1 MGDIM
6 GTSLYEETS
15 ILETL
20 CHTFHPSMFNSV
32 GKLSIPLFSVIE
44 NTKEQYY
51 QEKKNLTK

>member
-1 MGDIM
+1 M